1 MKTDAKSNIAICNEC
16 RAPVP
21 AEFLLRGGEVWMRK
35 DCPRCGSSEWQVSS
49 DAGVWQAKRDMWDG
63 VVDSPSVCSL
73 HCNACRKDHKPNVV
87 FVDITN
93 RCNMNCPICIAKLRG
108 MGFDFNPPLEYFEH
122 VLAEIAKIHP
132 KPVLQLFGG
141 EPTVR
146 EDLLEIYKIAYR
158 NGLECHL
165 TTNGLRFADEE
176 YCKKLCEA
184 RIGVRFSLDGLTPD
198 IYARLRNNPRACELK
213 LKGLANLKKHSR
225 RRITIISCAAKGI
238 NDDRMG
244 ELIQYCHDNRD
255 LISDLGIIPLAQDW
269 EEGDFEAE
277 GRTTMEDVEKMVD
290 RAIPDGGVEFIPAGL
305 SYWLR
310 RPRSFFRSNPHSEV
324 LLLAGVHPN
333 CESFSFL
340 ISDGKQYHGINY
352 YLNVPFGKAVLD
364 LIGRL
369 KKIDAQLARLD
380 PKKRVQRLRGRVLI
394 ISTVVPWLMRA
405 VNFRRLPGGNRLLGL
420 ARMGWWALV
429 RKLSKRFSKQVAKR
443 RRPAPVLRVA
453 VLPFEEQNAVDAVR
467 MENCKAVFA
476 YEDVE
481 NGRLGVVPVC
491 LWYPFRNPLLEKI
504 AAKYGAASAKTEK
517 AEELAGAGI

>member
-1 MKTDAKSNIAICNEC
+1 MPKPNVAMCNDC
-16 RAPVP
+16 RTPVP
-21 AEFLLRGGEVWMRK
+21 AEFFFSDGEVWIRK
-35 DCPRCGSSEWQVSS
+35 DCPSCGSNKWQVSS
-49 DAGVWQAKRDMWDG
+49 DASVWQAKRDMWDG
-63 VVDSPSVCSL
+63 VPTVPKACSL
-73 HCNACRKDHKPNVV
+73 DCDRCQKDHNPNVV

-93 RCNMNCPICIAKLRG
+93 RCNMHCPICIAKLGG

-122 VLAEIAKIHP
+122 MFAEIAKIQP

-146 EDLLEIYKIAYR
+146 DDLLEIHAIAYK
-158 NGLECHL
+158 NGLETHL

-184 RIGVRFSLDGLTPD
+184 QIGLRFSLDGLTPE

-213 LKGLANLKKHSR
+213 LKGLENLKKYNKR
-225 RRITIISCAAKGI
+225 RLTIISCAAKGI
-238 NDDRMG
+238 NDKSMAD
-244 ELIQYCHDNRD
+244 LIQYCHDNRD

-269 EEGDFEAE
+269 EEGDFQAEA
-277 GRTTMEDVEKMVD
+277 RTTMEDVEKMVD
-290 RAIPDGGVEFIPAGL
+290 QAIPDGGVEFIPAGL

-310 RPRSFFRSNPHSEV
+310 RPRSFFRDNPHSEV

-340 ISDGKQYHGINY
+340 ISDGEKYRGINY
-352 YLNVPFGKAVLD
+352 YLNKSFAEAVVE
-364 LIGRL
+364 LIGLL
-369 KKIDAQLARLD
+369 KKIDPNLNRLD
-380 PKKRVQRLRGRVLI
+380 PKKSFQRLRGKFLI
-394 ISTVVPWLMRA
+394 VATLAPWLLRT
-405 VNFRRLPGGNRLLGL
+405 VNIRRLAGNNPLLGL
-420 ARMGWWALV
+420 LKTGWSVLV

-443 RRPAPVLRVA
+443 RRPVPMLRIA
-453 VLPFEEQNAVDAVR
+453 VLPFEEQNAVDAAR

-481 NGRLGVVPVC
+481 NDRIGTVPVC

-504 AAKYGAASAKTEK
+504 AAKYGAVSVKSRNK
-517 AEELAGAGI
+517 PAEPAGVGF